1 MTKRIYI
8 DVGQCLFERQAIV
21 RSFSRSLVLFLSLNL
36 SLDSKERERRS
47 DGHINRAALLLDRQ

>member
-36 SLDSKERERRS
+36 SLDSKKENNVAT
-47 DGHINRAALLLDRQ
+47 GI

>member
-21 RSFSRSLVLFLSLNL
+21 RSFSRSLVLSFSFFLSI
-36 SLDSKERERRS
+36 SLLIQKKEN
-47 DGHINRAALLLDRQ
+47 DVATGI